1 MFTLGKTPYPGI
13 EPGERFYD
21 MLVKGYRQ
29 VKRYNFS
36 IRATSIFEQPA
47 GTKRLKQPE
56 DRDHASLKQRHLRHF
71 YYEVAKLARKRTQ

>member
-29 VKRYNFS
+29 VKGYNVS
-36 IRATSIFEQPA
+36 KRATSNQ
-47 GTKRLKQPE
+47 Q
-56 DRDHASLKQRHLRHF
+56 
-71 YYEVAKLARKRTQ
+71 

>member
-29 VKRYNFS
+29 VKRYNVS
-36 IRATSIFEQPA
+36 LYKRHEATSSDKK
-47 GTKRLKQPE
+47 TKDSVVQ
-56 DRDHASLKQRHLRHF
+56 AMC
-71 YYEVAKLARKRTQ
+71 

>member
-29 VKRYNFS
+29 VKKIQRFYKS
-36 IRATSIFEQPA
+36 HKQTAV
-47 GTKRLKQPE
+47 TKRLKPE
-56 DRDHASLKQRHLRHF
+56 A
-71 YYEVAKLARKRTQ
+71 

>member
-29 VKRYNFS
+29 VSHSRRY
-36 IRATSIFEQPA
+36 
-47 GTKRLKQPE
+47 
-56 DRDHASLKQRHLRHF
+56 HASLYILLTYVRPVPQLDLIINMYMIHCVEIFCH
-71 YYEVAKLARKRTQ
+71 T

>member
-29 VKRYNFS
+29 VKRCKVF
-36 IRATSIFEQPA
+36 IR
-47 GTKRLKQPE
+47 GMKQPTSSE
-56 DRDHASLKQRHLRHF
+56 K
-71 YYEVAKLARKRTQ
+71 KTKARGIRSALFG